1 MKFLRSLMFIM
12 MLAFAGAASAQ
23 AMDFEVRY
31 EVGLLGSAPGFGG
44 AARLNLPLGPELLG
58 ARLWVLPEVSFMVA
72 SRIDGYL
79 RLQLLADAEGATFF
93 VDAKYILEPDGG
105 TRGTVWVGA
114 RFGIDFTQND

>member
-44 AARLNLPLGPELLG
+44 AARLNLPLGPELFG

-72 SRIDGYL
+72 SGIDGYL